1 MNNIIM
7 KNFLYIKIIPLST
20 KFVLVDLFWTILSL
34 PFDLLFLI
42 ILITEYIIIEKLA
55 TAINEQIIDT
65 ITAFAFVIYE

>member
-1 MNNIIM
+1 
-7 KNFLYIKIIPLST
+7 
-20 KFVLVDLFWTILSL
+20 VLVDLFWTILSL